1 MKFTLNGNLTTSEI
15 FHLAAFGMHKD
26 FKNSL
31 YVEAS
36 IYDPLFIK
44 AYVKISKS
52 EPEIISSTTTYGSR
66 MLVTSTKPQKINQN
80 VWENIL
86 AGDIKA
92 LKALAEIIDFS
103 TIGHCANSYA
113 PRIPIEHNFGAF
125 AEISA
130 LNGTV
135 VLDNIP
141 LIREPDPQKLI
152 SLAVSTAAKIKF
164 VYGQNSHIHIENL
177 ENFEDNYMEILTYA

>member
-1 MKFTLNGNLTTSEI
+1 MKFTLNKDLTTSEL
-15 FHLAAFGMHKD
+15 FHLAAFGIPKD
-26 FKNSL
+26 FKDSL
-31 YVEAS
+31 YVETS
-36 IYDPLFIK
+36 IYDPMFLK

-52 EPEIISSTTTYGSR
+52 SPEIISSTTTYGSR
-66 MLVTSTKPQKINQN
+66 MLVTSTKPQKITQK

-92 LKALAEIIDFS
+92 LKALAEIIDFP

-113 PRIPIEHNFGAF
+113 PQIHFRDSWRPLVDVFALHGA
-125 AEISA
+125 II
-130 LNGTV
+130 V
-135 VLDNIP
+135 DNIP

-164 VYGQNSHIHIENL
+164 VYGQNSYIHIENL
-177 ENFEDNYMEILTYA
+177 ENFEDNYMELLTYV

>member
-1 MKFTLNGNLTTSEI
+1 MKLTLNKNLTASEL
-15 FHLAAFGMHKD
+15 FHLTAFGMRKD

-36 IYDPLFIK
+36 IYDPMFIK
-44 AYVKISKS
+44 AYIKVSKS

-66 MLVTSTKPQKINQN
+66 MLITSTKLQKISRKT
-80 VWENIL
+80 WENIL
-86 AGDIKA
+86 RGDVR
-92 LKALAEIIDFS
+92 ALAGVINFS

-113 PRIPIEHNFGAF
+113 PQIHFGDSWRPLIDVF
-125 AEISA
+125 ALHGAII
-130 LNGTV
+130 V
-135 VLDNIP
+135 DNIP

-164 VYGQNSHIHIENL
+164 MTGKNPIIHFENPP
-177 ENFEDNYMEILTYA
+177 EKSYMEILTYA